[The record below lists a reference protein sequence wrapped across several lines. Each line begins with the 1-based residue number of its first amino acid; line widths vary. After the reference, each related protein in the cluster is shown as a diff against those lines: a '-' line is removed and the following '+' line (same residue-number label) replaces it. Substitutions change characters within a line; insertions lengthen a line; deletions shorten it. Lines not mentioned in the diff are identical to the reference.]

1 VIGDFPAWALDL
13 YSRDGRAALALFLQ
27 TDAAAARWIRR
38 NIGPPRRLSFL
49 GHIVFRV
56 EGGLVINRMPWPLAE
71 ELRRQAD
78 FECSYPDTTDDTEI
92 LDLMR
97 GDLPLLNEAR
107 VAVMGSSLGLRPT

>member
-38 NIGPPRRLSFL
+38 NIGPPRRPSFL

-78 FECSYPDTTDDTEI
+78 FDCSYPDTTDDTEI

-107 VAVMGSSLGLRPT
+107 VAVMGSPLG